1 MSDAEGS
8 LDEKRVYAGGRE
20 ATVVFV
26 AADVGLV
33 RVSVADD
40 LVGEFSLVH
49 RGPVRDAVVV
59 DGRVAIAT
67 GEDVLFEGDRDR
79 GSPSETPSTDD
90 AVAFFETGFG
100 PATAVGASGG
110 TVSDSGGD
118 GGRLVAAGA
127 GDGRI
132 AVYDPDEGWEDRG
145 TVEDVR
151 AIDGE
156 LVAAAGGVHRLDG
169 THVGLDDARDVSSAG
184 TPLAATGSGLYYLA
198 NGWMDAL
205 DGSFGVVASDGHGRA
220 MAATADDLYERVT
233 GGSDA
238 AGGAGAAIGGEWR
251 VVELPVEGVVADVAF
266 GADGTTYVLMESG
279 ALLVDAGDGW
289 RHRSL
294 GLAGAR
300 AIAVR

>member
-1 MSDAEGS
+1 MSDEEGS

-26 AADVGLV
+26 AADVGLA

-59 DGRVAIAT
+59 DGRLALAT
-67 GEDVLFEGDRDR
+67 EEDVVLER
-79 GSPSETPSTDD
+79 GRESPSETQSEAQSEASPTDD
-90 AVAFFETGFG
+90 AVAFVETGFG
-100 PATAVGASGG
+100 PATAVGTSGG

-132 AVYDPDEGWEDRG
+132 AVYDPDDGWGDRG

-169 THVGLDDARDVSSAG
+169 THVGLDDARDVSSVG

-205 DGSFGVVASDGHGRA
+205 DGSFGVVASDGRRA
-220 MAATADDLYERVT
+220 HAATDEALYERVD
-233 GGSDA
+233 GGRRS
-238 AGGAGAAIGGEWR
+238 GGGEWEP
-251 VVELPVEGVVADVAF
+251 VELPIEGVVADVAL
-266 GADGTTYVLMESG
+266 GADGTTYVLTESG

-294 GLAGAR
+294 GMAGAR
-300 AIAVR
+300 AIAVQ